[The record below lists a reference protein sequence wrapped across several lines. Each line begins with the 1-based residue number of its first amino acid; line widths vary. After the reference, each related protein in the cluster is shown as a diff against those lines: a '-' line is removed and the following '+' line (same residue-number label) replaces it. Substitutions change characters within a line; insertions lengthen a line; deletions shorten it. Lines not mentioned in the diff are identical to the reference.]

1 MWGAAAIAAGT
12 VLRAV
17 FLVHHPRF
25 AGDALLYGDLAHNMV
40 AHHIYGF
47 TESPAIRPTLIRL
60 PGYPIFLAVCF
71 ALFGAGNYT
80 SALWVQAGFDLAG
93 CAMLGVLASR
103 LAGRRAGLAT
113 IWLAALCPFTA
124 NYCAVA
130 LTEILCL
137 FGSVV
142 ALFAM
147 ERWVVAFRGDGRGW
161 GWACLVGLGLILGVM
176 MRPDQGLVAAALV
189 PVMLWVGLRSRSVR
203 FGMRVM
209 PAVLASLM
217 IAVPLSLWAARNWH
231 VYHVFQPLAPRY
243 ANDPGEANPY
253 GFQRWYRTWAVEFK
267 STFDVY
273 WVYDGGPVDMK
284 DLPRRAFD
292 SAAQRQETAKIYAQ
306 YNEVTQSTPA
316 IDSEFGALAA
326 ERVRGSRF
334 RYYVELPVLKELDMW
349 LRPRTELL
357 KMPLDFWNVRAHPW
371 WSVAEFVYAGLDA
384 GYFLLGV
391 VGLCLWQ
398 RRGWS
403 GMPAL
408 GRGIV
413 AFVVMRCALL
423 LTIDNSEPRYTL
435 ECFPVVFL
443 MAGMAVG
450 WWRTKPLVDEAD
462 PLRG

>member
-1 MWGAAAIAAGT
+1 
-12 VLRAV
+12 
-17 FLVHHPRF
+17 
-25 AGDALLYGDLAHNMV
+25 
-40 AHHIYGF
+40 
-47 TESPAIRPTLIRL
+47 
-60 PGYPIFLAVCF
+60 
-71 ALFGAGNYT
+71 
-80 SALWVQAGFDLAG
+80 
-93 CAMLGVLASR
+93 
-103 LAGRRAGLAT
+103 
-113 IWLAALCPFTA
+113 
-124 NYCAVA
+124 
-130 LTEILCL
+130 
-137 FGSVV
+137 
-142 ALFAM
+142 
-147 ERWVVAFRGDGRGW
+147 
-161 GWACLVGLGLILGVM
+161 
-176 MRPDQGLVAAALV
+176 
-189 PVMLWVGLRSRSVR
+189 
-203 FGMRVM
+203 
-209 PAVLASLM
+209 
-217 IAVPLSLWAARNWH
+217 
-231 VYHVFQPLAPRY
+231 VFQPLAPRY